1 MKLCIDE
8 IKKAK
13 HEIIVDYNDK
23 LAKHKEYI
31 TIIPPKF
38 YSAAVVSYQ
47 RSFAAE
53 VEPLERKE
61 KFIVKEQK
69 KSDRLEL
76 WKLRKIY
83 KRERKQSKLIFLQK
97 FRRTRTRSHRKKEK
111 AGVSPAAK

>member
-1 MKLCIDE
+1 MKLSIDE
-8 IKKAK
+8 LKNGKND
-13 HEIIVDYNDK
+13 IIVDYNDK

-38 YSAAVVSYQ
+38 YSAAVNSYQ

-53 VEPLERKE
+53 IEPLERKE

-69 KSDRLEL
+69 KNDRLEL
-76 WKLRKIY
+76 WKQRKVY
-83 KRERKQSKLIFLQK
+83 KRERKISKQK
-97 FRRTRTRSHRKKEK
+97 FLLCFRRPRTRSHRKKEK